1 MLQKNGSPTPSFGR
15 FEFEDGSIYQGC
27 FVLQNSHKI
36 RQGQGTLTFSS
47 NSTIESKFEKYSGE
61 WVADKMQGFG
71 VYEYINGAKYTGH
84 WRDNLHHG
92 VGKYEFPDGSFYEG
106 EWLGHMMHG
115 EGTYVASSGQSWR
128 GEFREGNFSS
138 KMQNDLKTQKR
149 IEGKKRLVSEEVRAF
164 LARLEADMAL
174 DRKLLRE
181 SLPGLFGSEVEEE
194 VTAH

>member
-1 MLQKNGSPTPSFGR
+1 M
-15 FEFEDGSIYQGC
+15 
-27 FVLQNSHKI
+27 
-36 RQGQGTLTFSS
+36 
-47 NSTIESKFEKYSGE
+47 
-61 WVADKMQGFG
+61 
-71 VYEYINGAKYTGH
+71 AKYTGH